1 MDVDVKLVPVNERRE
16 AGGALQDTAKVFQVV
31 EVALAVV
38 DVDVDVLV
46 DDVVAVVVVDPLV
59 EALNTFKNQL
69 PPHFCEESPAQE
81 VWQLLEATTA
91 PVAPLPVRVSPQ

>member
-1 MDVDVKLVPVNERRE
+1 M
-16 AGGALQDTAKVFQVV
+16 ALG
-31 EVALAVV
+31 VV

-46 DDVVAVVVVDPLV
+46 DDVVAVAVVVDPLV
-59 EALNTFKNQL
+59 EVLNTFKNQL

-91 PVAPLPVRVSPQ
+91 PVAPLPVRLSPQ